1 MEKSQR
7 KLTFKKKLW
16 CTKTIDPFYFKVVII
31 LRKLVKTNVFQK
43 SKALTANNIKDL
55 AKIDNVIPHVMKP

>member
-1 MEKSQR
+1 MMYKNNWSF
-7 KLTFKKKLW
+7 L
-16 CTKTIDPFYFKVVII
+16 FKVVII